1 MRSILFFLISF
12 PILALAQT
20 NTYRCNLKSHNDSL
34 QFTMSDP
41 RRPQP
46 VIIGANGGNPLK
58 KLAEFVTPDREVIIL
73 LFEDLGAGRGHISNF
88 IEDGG
93 GFRAVHQRWSNPDPK
108 AGFYGGCL
116 SL

>member
-1 MRSILFFLISF
+1 MRLLLFFLIFF
-12 PILALAQT
+12 PILALAEAH
-20 NTYRCNLKSHNDSL
+20 TYRCSLKSHNDSL

-41 RRPQP
+41 RLPRP

-58 KLAEFVTPDREVIIL
+58 KLAEFVTPDREIIIL

-88 IEDGG
+88 IEYGS
-93 GFRAVHQRWSNPDPK
+93 GFRVVHQRWANPDPE
-108 AGFYGGCL
+108 AGFYGKCL